1 MNFYPNDDK
10 SSVKLNE
17 DKNSIKLEVKNI
29 KKSFEGI
36 LVIENVSLYLK
47 NKEFVTILGLSGS
60 GKSTIFNIISGL
72 MIPDEG
78 EIIIDGEDYTGKT
91 GRVSYMYQKDLLL
104 PWKNIIDNVALP
116 LVIKGINKKDSR
128 KEVEPYF
135 EIFGLKGY
143 EKKYPH
149 QLSGGMRQRAAF
161 LRTYMFSRDIML
173 LDEPFGGLDA
183 ITRSRIHYWLMEV
196 LEKLETS
203 VLFITHDIEE
213 AIFLSNRIYILSDK
227 PAKVIDEIIID
238 IPRPRTKDVTT
249 SVRFNEFKKHILNIM
264 DRLY

>member
-1 MNFYPNDDK
+1 MNFCRIEDK
-10 SSVKLNE
+10 SAV
-17 DKNSIKLEVKNI
+17 KLEVRNI
-29 KKSFEGI
+29 RKSFERI
-36 LVIENVSLYLK
+36 SVIEDVSLCLR

-116 LVIKGINKKDSR
+116 LVIKGSGKKNSR
-128 KEVEPYF
+128 KGVEPYF
-135 EIFGLKGY
+135 EIFGLKGF
-143 EKKYPH
+143 EKKYPY

-173 LDEPFGGLDA
+173 LDEPFSGLDA
-183 ITRSRIHYWLMEV
+183 ITRSKIHYWLMEV

-213 AIFLSNRIYILSDK
+213 AIFLSDRIYILSDK
-227 PAKVIDEIIID
+227 PARVIDEIIID
-238 IPRPRTKDVTT
+238 LPRPRIKGIITT
-249 SVRFNEFKKHILNIM
+249 VKFNEFKKHILNIM
-264 DRLY
+264 DGLN